1 MSRLPTTIEIEQ
13 GHRRQIELGLCRRDF
28 ELMSIHHAELLDE
41 IEAAIRD
48 GVTPFQIKR
57 WATSTVDESALVQ
70 RVYNAARYCLH
81 LAEG

>member
-1 MSRLPTTIEIEQ
+1 MKLATPVEIEQ
-13 GHRRQIELGLCRRDF
+13 GHRRQIELGLCKRDY
-28 ELMSIHHAELLDE
+28 ELMAEHHAELLDN

-48 GVTPFQIKR
+48 GVPPFQIKR

-70 RVYNAARYCLH
+70 RVYNAARYALH